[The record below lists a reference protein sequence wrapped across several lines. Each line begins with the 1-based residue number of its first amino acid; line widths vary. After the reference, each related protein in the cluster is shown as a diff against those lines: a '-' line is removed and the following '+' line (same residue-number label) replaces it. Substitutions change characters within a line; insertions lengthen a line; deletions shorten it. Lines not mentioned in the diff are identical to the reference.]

1 MKAPL
6 GEITESTSRYHS
18 DTGSQLKTT
27 TPFIITVL
35 GFSFWFFMA
44 VPFASHR
51 ESYWWLGMVH
61 SHSITKAFSFI
72 SKTYRPL
79 AQATTWLGF
88 LFLDPN
94 VFPTSVARQTML
106 QSLVYGLFVLAW
118 WQLYC
123 AATQRRVF
131 ALVAFVAGGVFFSG
145 YVQLFHIY
153 GVFYVPVI
161 LILGVML
168 RFYASGTF
176 QKREGWLGVVAMLL
190 AFWHPFATALFVGFY
205 FGFYLETFRLRNK
218 SQHLRAITTLAAG
231 TVIIAVLV
239 VALPTRADVL
249 PFGARLIGFLISY
262 QTNEINLIAS
272 LAAFLLSQL
281 VVFSTGLSV
290 KLNVAVFLVISALS
304 VVSMLKGLPLLLVW
318 LFAVLMKLIWLRRWS
333 LFVLTLTALL
343 LPFGAGIGTPIYALF
358 AIAVGVYVTSL
369 GWSNAEE
376 LLSFID
382 PRCIIAMIIV
392 VSTVVVAVRKGIDV
406 PIFTQAAGPLF
417 TERERT
423 YQLERILVW
432 LHSSDYCGDELTFA
446 ENAGSPIDSIQNIIT
461 RRNRPP
467 ADLADVRLFWNAV
480 LRCRQAEQTGSKAGT
495 AIVTFGG
502 SSIADSSSIFTV
514 EGMYAGEA
522 TVWRRNSREQ

>member
-1 MKAPL
+1 
-6 GEITESTSRYHS
+6 
-18 DTGSQLKTT
+18 
-27 TPFIITVL
+27 
-35 GFSFWFFMA
+35 
-44 VPFASHR
+44 
-51 ESYWWLGMVH
+51 
-61 SHSITKAFSFI
+61 
-72 SKTYRPL
+72 
-79 AQATTWLGF
+79 
-88 LFLDPN
+88 
-94 VFPTSVARQTML
+94 
-106 QSLVYGLFVLAW
+106 
-118 WQLYC
+118 
-123 AATQRRVF
+123 
-131 ALVAFVAGGVFFSG
+131 
-145 YVQLFHIY
+145 
-153 GVFYVPVI
+153 
-161 LILGVML
+161 
-168 RFYASGTF
+168 
-176 QKREGWLGVVAMLL
+176 
-190 AFWHPFATALFVGFY
+190 
-205 FGFYLETFRLRNK
+205 
-218 SQHLRAITTLAAG
+218 
-231 TVIIAVLV
+231 
-239 VALPTRADVL
+239 
-249 PFGARLIGFLISY
+249 LISY

-272 LAAFLLSQL
+272 LAAFLLSHL